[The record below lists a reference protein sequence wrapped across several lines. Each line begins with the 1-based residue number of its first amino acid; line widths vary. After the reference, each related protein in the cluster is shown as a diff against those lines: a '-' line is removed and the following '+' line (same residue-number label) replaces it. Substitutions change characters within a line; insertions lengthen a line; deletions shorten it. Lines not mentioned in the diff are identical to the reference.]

1 MVGSEGGYM
10 ASRLIRLFVVFAM
23 LAGAPLAQEHAGPHW
38 SYRGADGPNHW
49 GELDKGFAA
58 CQLGH
63 QQSPIDIRAPKAADL
78 PPIQV
83 AYRPAPLHIV
93 NNGHTIQV
101 DYEPGSS
108 ITVGDRRYELKQFHF
123 HHPSEEK
130 INGKSYA
137 MVAHLVHAAADGSLA
152 VVAVLLDT
160 KGSANPLVSRLWQHL
175 PAHEGPEKTY
185 DDVQIDV
192 TELLPTDRG
201 YYTFTGSLTTPP
213 CTENVTWFVLKTP
226 EPISQGQADAFGRI
240 YPRDARPTQP
250 LHGRDV
256 LMSK

>member
-1 MVGSEGGYM
+1 M
-10 ASRLIRLFVVFAM
+10 ASRLIRLFGVFAM
-23 LAGAPLAQEHAGPHW
+23 LACAPLAQEHAGPHW

-49 GELDKGFAA
+49 GELDKGFAT
-58 CQLGH
+58 CQVGH

-93 NNGHTIQV
+93 NNGHTIEV

-130 INGKSYA
+130 INGKGYA

-152 VVAVLLDT
+152 VVAVLLDA
-160 KGSANPLVSRLWQHL
+160 KGKRESACL
-175 PAHEGPEKTY
+175 PSVAVPASAGRAGEGARRC
-185 DDVQIDV
+185 
-192 TELLPTDRG
+192 TDRRYG
-201 YYTFTGSLTTPP
+201 VATHRPG
-213 CTENVTWFVLKTP
+213 VLHLH
-226 EPISQGQADAFGRI
+226 RI
-240 YPRDARPTQP
+240 PHDPA
-250 LHGRDV
+250 LHRERDV
-256 LMSK
+256 VRPEGAGANLAGAG